1 MKSNVGKLLSTAA
14 IAATISAGA
23 TAATLDEIKAKG
35 FVQCGVSQG
44 VPGFSN
50 ADVNGE
56 WSGIDVDACRATAA
70 AIFGDAQKVKFTPL
84 SAKERFTALQSG
96 EIDMLSRNT
105 TWTYTRDASLGLDF
119 TAVNF
124 YDGQGFMVRK
134 DLGID
139 SAKDLDG
146 ATVCTEQGTTTE
158 LNMADF
164 FRKNQLSYVPVVV
177 QKADEALSAYASGRC
192 DVFTTDKSGLAA
204 HRSKLANPDQHVI
217 LDDTIS
223 KEPLGPVVR
232 HGDNQW
238 KDIVTWALFVQV
250 NAEEMGI
257 SFKDL
262 HFKAGIFGAE
272 PWSEDMRTEIEQ
284 KLNMDALD
292 IYGLSEVMGPGVSI
306 ACLEAKK
313 GLHIFEDHFIP
324 EIINPNTG
332 DALPYGDSG
341 ELVFTTITKE
351 AFPIIRYR
359 TRDITTLNPEPC
371 ICGRTHVR
379 MNKVSGRTDD
389 MLIIRGVNVFPS
401 QIESVLMQAQ
411 EVEPHYQL
419 IVDRK
424 DNLDTLTVR
433 VEIGENLFS
442 DEVKQLQELE
452 KKISKDIKETLGV
465 SAKVKLAEPKSIAR
479 SEGKATRVIDNRK
492 I

>member
-23 TAATLDEIKAKG
+23 TAATLDDVKAKG

-105 TWTYTRDASLGLDF
+105 TWTYTRDSSLGLDF

-164 FRKNQLSYVPVVV
+164 FRKNKLSYVPVVV
-177 QKADEALSAYASGRC
+177 QKADEALSAYSSGRC

-204 HRSKLANPDQHVI
+204 HRSKLSDPSQHVI
-217 LDDTIS
+217 LDETIS

-238 KDIVTWALFVQV
+238 KDIVTWAMFVQV

-257 SFKDL
+257 SSKNVAEIKSGTSDPEIKRL
-262 HFKAGIFGAE
+262 LGAE
-272 PWSEDMRTEIEQ
+272 G
-284 KLNMDALD
+284 NMGAQL
-292 IYGLSEVMGPGVSI
+292 GLP
-306 ACLEAKK
+306 ADWAYN
-313 GLHIFEDHFIP
+313 
-324 EIINPNTG
+324 II
-332 DALPYGDSG
+332 
-341 ELVFTTITKE
+341 
-351 AFPIIRYR
+351 
-359 TRDITTLNPEPC
+359 
-371 ICGRTHVR
+371 
-379 MNKVSGRTDD
+379 
-389 MLIIRGVNVFPS
+389 
-401 QIESVLMQAQ
+401 
-411 EVEPHYQL
+411 
-419 IVDRK
+419 
-424 DNLDTLTVR
+424 
-433 VEIGENLFS
+433 
-442 DEVKQLQELE
+442 
-452 KKISKDIKETLGV
+452 
-465 SAKVKLAEPKSIAR
+465 AKVGNYGEVFERNVGPSTPVNLPRGLNALWT
-479 SEGKATRVIDNRK
+479 EGGIMYAPPVR
-492 I
+492 